1 MTRELLIKMA
11 RDVIS
16 HGKANTIA
24 KADDFYKMPSSVY
37 FDKQR
42 NEDEKSLIFKRIPI
56 VLGPSAEI
64 PNVGDFKTM
73 DIVNTPIIIS
83 RSKDGSVKGFMNT
96 CMHRGS
102 PITFE
107 ESGNTMRLTCPYH
120 GWTYNNDGKLM
131 GIASE
136 NDFGDVDK
144 ECFNLI
150 SFPVP
155 EICLTTK
162 TSSEYLN

>member
-42 NEDEKSLIFKRIPI
+42 NEDEKNLIFKRIPI

-73 DIVNTPIIIS
+73 I
-83 RSKDGSVKGFMNT
+83 
-96 CMHRGS
+96 
-102 PITFE
+102 
-107 ESGNTMRLTCPYH
+107 L
-120 GWTYNNDGKLM
+120 
-131 GIASE
+131 
-136 NDFGDVDK
+136 
-144 ECFNLI
+144 LI
-150 SFPVP
+150 LLLFLDQKMV
-155 EICLTTK
+155 L
-162 TSSEYLN
+162 LRVL

>member
-24 KADDFYKMPSSVY
+24 KADDFYKMPSTVY

-96 CMHRGS
+96 CMFS
-102 PITFE
+102 LF
-107 ESGNTMRLTCPYH
+107 
-120 GWTYNNDGKLM
+120 W
-131 GIASE
+131 
-136 NDFGDVDK
+136 
-144 ECFNLI
+144 
-150 SFPVP
+150 
-155 EICLTTK
+155 
-162 TSSEYLN
+162 